1 MVVVNIVGFP
11 YKIRLRS
18 GIEIVIPYDHQPH
31 EVPDEIAENNF
42 NNVFQVLIPPRPKII
57 VPIVPTIPKIIVPIV
72 PTIPIQ
78 KAQEIIEINLE
89 YDEKIEEKP
98 KDVVNTIQEIKEE
111 IKQTPLKGI
120 KIKTAK
126 RDKLIKKGKT
136 RKKNFAVLDTLK
148 EETNNGN
155 N

>member
-42 NNVFQVLIPPRPKII
+42 NNVFQVLIPPR
-57 VPIVPTIPKIIVPIV
+57 PKIIVPIV